1 MSQNNQDQSNLDQNN
16 TDMNNPTEHEQ
27 TNRKK
32 MVKRMIWM
40 VFGVGLLF
48 AAIFGYHMF
57 GNYMM
62 KKYLASQGHPPA
74 TVTAMTVDYEQ
85 WQPQLSAVGSLRAVQ
100 GVNISA
106 EVGGQVARVH
116 VHSGQQVK
124 KGDLLLELSHA
135 DELARLHAL
144 QADAKL
150 AEISFKRDKAQL
162 TAKAISRAVFDTSS
176 ASLKRTQ
183 AAVLQQQALIAKKMI
198 KAPFA
203 GHLGIV
209 SVNPGQYLN
218 PADVITT
225 LQNTGAL
232 FVDFFLPQKE
242 LGGLT
247 IGQTLT
253 VRSDA
258 WPELRFNGRISAIN
272 SAVDAATR
280 NVRIEGRID
289 QHIDQPQRKLHPGMF
304 VKLTVA
310 KGSEQRY
317 LTLPQTAI
325 SYNTYGATV
334 FIARKSKQGDAK
346 NPALEA
352 QQEFVSLGDTRGDQV
367 AILSGLKQGD
377 QVVTS
382 GLMKLTNGTPLII
395 NNKVQPANDVAPA
408 PQEQ

>member
-1 MSQNNQDQSNLDQNN
+1 M
-16 TDMNNPTEHEQ
+16 
-27 TNRKK
+27 
-32 MVKRMIWM
+32 
-40 VFGVGLLF
+40 
-48 AAIFGYHMF
+48 
-57 GNYMM
+57 
-62 KKYLASQGHPPA
+62 
-74 TVTAMTVDYEQ
+74 
-85 WQPQLSAVGSLRAVQ
+85 
-100 GVNISA
+100 
-106 EVGGQVARVH
+106 H

-124 KGDLLLELSHA
+124 TGDVLLELNHA
-135 DELARLHAL
+135 DELARLQAL

-162 TAKAISRAVFDTSS
+162 AARAISRAVFDSSS
-176 ASLKRTQ
+176 ASLKRTR
-183 AAVLQQQALIAKKMI
+183 AAVLQQQALIAKKII

-218 PADVITT
+218 PADVVTT
-225 LQNTGAL
+225 LQNTDAL
-232 FVDFFLPQKE
+232 FVDFFMPQKE
-242 LGGLT
+242 LGGLS

-253 VRSDA
+253 LHSDA
-258 WPELRFNGRISAIN
+258 WPGLHFDGRISAIN

-289 QHIDQPQRKLHPGMF
+289 QRIDQPQGKLHPGMF

-310 KGSEQRY
+310 RGAVQRQ

-346 NPALEA
+346 KPQLEA
-352 QQEFVSLGDTRGDQV
+352 QQEFVTLGDTRGDQV

-377 QVVTS
+377 LVVTS
-382 GLMKLTNGTPLII
+382 GLMKLKNGTPLKI
-395 NNKVQPANDVAPA
+395 NNKVQPANEVAPA
-408 PQEQ
+408 PQEH